1 MSARK
6 INLKKAAGEK
16 AAEKAEETPA
26 VTTEITESGGHE
38 ITDTVGAADPD
49 TDTAAT
55 TDDDE
60 LADIADIAE
69 SDVDEDADALAETAA
84 DETAA
89 DETAPAPA
97 ARRRGIDWPRAFA
110 FGVLPVLA
118 LLLAAAA
125 AYLKWEDA
133 KVVESKA
140 AADASMEVAKESTIR
155 LLSYQPDTVEKEL
168 TSARDLLTGNFRDS
182 YTQLTNDVVIPGA
195 KEKKIAALANVPAV
209 ASISATPTHAV
220 ALVFVNQT
228 VTVGNDAPT
237 STNSSV
243 KVTLDKVGDRWL
255 ISEFDPV

>member
-6 INLKKAAGEK
+6 INPKKAAAEK
-16 AAEKAEETPA
+16 AGETAEETPA
-26 VTTEITESGGHE
+26 VTTEITESGGRE
-38 ITDTVGAADPD
+38 IADAGDAGDLDPD
-49 TDTAAT
+49 TGADAE
-55 TDDDE
+55 D
-60 LADIADIAE
+60 LADIADVAE
-69 SDVDEDADALAETAA
+69 SDVDDDADALADAEEGAA
-84 DETAA
+84 V
-89 DETAPAPA
+89 PAV
-97 ARRRGIDWPRAFA
+97 RRGVDWPRVFA
-110 FGVLPVLA
+110 FVVLPVLA
-118 LLLAAAA
+118 LLLGAAA

-133 KVVESKA
+133 KVRDSDLARA
-140 AADASMEVAKESTIR
+140 ATMQVAKDSTIR
-155 LLSYQPDTVEKEL
+155 LLSYQPDTVEQEL

-209 ASISATPTHAV
+209 ASISATPSRAV